1 MNKTIIR
8 NSLMILTCVLLLCG
22 SFFAYSFLT
31 TKAQIMRTTNTELK
45 DELAKLKEKQNSL
58 ETEKSTLDKQYSE
71 LQQKLSK
78 ISK

>member
-8 NSLMILTCVLLLCG
+8 NSLMVAICVLLICVG
-22 SFFAYSFLT
+22 FFSYSFLT

-58 ETEKSTLDKQYSE
+58 KTEKSTLDKQYEE

-78 ISK
+78 IGK